1 MKTKL
6 SINERSSKVRAEVH
20 HTRVCYTLRTSV
32 MAATL
37 HATEAAHSICPI
49 LSTRPAEHTAIG
61 HRTVMAYAC
70 SRRVG
75 LSERLFLCISHWHGT
90 TPLSV
95 QGVCACVCVCVL
107 RTCASVA
114 RKPGASDRSL
124 RCPQTQQQRGAGI
137 TEDTVNACPR
147 DMSDRIDHLV
157 SRVPLPKP
165 TEVAQ
170 HERCKSA
177 KRVYFVAAFEASIVV
192 LKKERKK

>member
-6 SINERSSKVRAEVH
+6 SINEQTSKVRAEVH

-95 QGVCACVCVCVL
+95 QGVCACVCVCV
-107 RTCASVA
+107 CVC
-114 RKPGASDRSL
+114 D
-124 RCPQTQQQRGAGI
+124 
-137 TEDTVNACPR
+137 
-147 DMSDRIDHLV
+147 
-157 SRVPLPKP
+157 
-165 TEVAQ
+165 
-170 HERCKSA
+170 
-177 KRVYFVAAFEASIVV
+177 
-192 LKKERKK
+192 